1 MGTSSRSGPDRR
13 PARRRKPGSCW
24 AVRCLYR
31 HFGLERRQY
40 SRETAVRGGL
50 DRPPCEF
57 DRRLLDPYRRGRLV
71 CGQYRNVLMARW
83 GFELRPGHRGRHIR
97 ELCRLFRRGGL
108 AVQVRQWMGAR
119 TGAYVIDGHEMT
131 IRPAPLEREW
141 MNGTNQRFAYRC
153 PPLNIANA
161 HGWEILNAAGFP
173 RCGTGRTG
181 ECRSQPTGSGHACA
195 GRQPLRKRY
204 ADLSHALP
212 VQDGQRNRPIRDGTV
227 EQAEGRHRSADGII
241 ETDWS
246 PYTFTMNWRFTRA
259 GH

>member
-1 MGTSSRSGPDRR
+1 MRPVFRGVGRR
-13 PARRRKPGSCW
+13 
-24 AVRCLYR
+24 
-31 HFGLERRQY
+31 
-40 SRETAVRGGL
+40 
-50 DRPPCEF
+50 
-57 DRRLLDPYRRGRLV
+57 
-71 CGQYRNVLMARW
+71 
-83 GFELRPGHRGRHIR
+83 
-97 ELCRLFRRGGL
+97 
-108 AVQVRQWMGAR
+108 
-119 TGAYVIDGHEMT
+119 
-131 IRPAPLEREW
+131 
-141 MNGTNQRFAYRC
+141 
-153 PPLNIANA
+153 
-161 HGWEILNAAGFP
+161 
-173 RCGTGRTG
+173 RTG